1 MKYQF
6 YILKEVLKKSLKY
19 IIFFYVMIGIDIM
32 FFLSANHFE
41 QDIYTKL
48 MSFILLPTKE
58 NIDMINYLVVF
69 YNLILIIYIVF
80 SYMLYEKNHSY
91 ENTALRFDSKR
102 YFICKIILITLFV
115 LIYTFVYFS
124 FLSLFFSVSIDSTI
138 ILNYLIYVMLI
149 PLVVF
154 SILNILKG
162 KKIFT
167 LLSILIFIIYTL
179 FFKINI
185 AIVIYLLLCIINYS
199 IFNVRLQYDE

>member
-48 MSFILLPTKE
+48 MSFILLPTKG

-91 ENTALRFDSKR
+91 ENTALRFNSIR
-102 YFICKIILITLFV
+102 YFICKII
-115 LIYTFVYFS
+115 
-124 FLSLFFSVSIDSTI
+124 I
-138 ILNYLIYVMLI
+138 IISYLI
-149 PLVVF
+149 F
-154 SILNILKG
+154 FNI
-162 KKIFT
+162 I
-167 LLSILIFIIYTL
+167 SY
-179 FFKINI
+179 
-185 AIVIYLLLCIINYS
+185 
-199 IFNVRLQYDE
+199 